1 MIVPLKWILPWSQAH
16 PSPSRYNSPR
26 AYPQLA
32 DQALTEKASMTV
44 STELKKKDVQKTWF
58 VLSSLVTR
66 DFKLKYRRSVLGILW
81 SVLNPLLMMIV
92 LACVFSYMFRFQIEH
107 YAVYLIL
114 GQTLFSMMTDS
125 TSAAMTSI
133 IEASPLIKK
142 VRIEKMVFPIE
153 KVLFACLNFLFSL
166 VAVAA
171 VMLFYQIAPTFNLLL
186 LPVLLIFVILFCS
199 GLGLLLAALAVF
211 FRDIIHLWGVLT
223 MAWMYATPIIYPMDL
238 LPDFM
243 QRLEVFNPMYHYVTY
258 FRDITMYGTTPSLE
272 TNLICLGM
280 AVITFAI
287 GLAVFRKTEKKF
299 ILFV

>member
-1 MIVPLKWILPWSQAH
+1 
-16 PSPSRYNSPR
+16 
-26 AYPQLA
+26 
-32 DQALTEKASMTV
+32 MTAT
-44 STELKKKDVQKTWF
+44 TELKKKDAQKTWF

-81 SVLNPLLMMIV
+81 SVLNPLLMMVV

-133 IEASPLIKK
+133 IDAAPLIKK
-142 VRIEKMVFPIE
+142 VRIEKMVFPVE

-171 VMLFYQIAPTFNLLL
+171 VMLFYQIVPTFNILL
-186 LPVLLIFVILFCS
+186 LPVLLALVILFCS

-211 FRDIIHLWGVLT
+211 FRDIIHLWSVIT
-223 MAWMYATPIIYPMDL
+223 MAWMYATPIIYPIDL

-243 QRLEVFNPMYHYVTY
+243 QQLELFNPMYHYVSF
-258 FRDITMYGTTPSLE
+258 FRDITMYGNTPSLE
-272 TNLICLGM
+272 SLLICLGM
-280 AVITFAI
+280 AVITFAV
-287 GLAVFRKTEKKF
+287 GLAAFRKTEKKF